1 MAKTTSFACTIVFL
15 LYFTFNVFG
24 NEVIFSNTWA
34 VKILGGNRVILEK
47 LASKHG
53 FVNTTQ
59 VSEETGA
66 WLKLRFVR
74 KKEQRINRSL
84 CYFIV
89 HSSVMK
95 RKYTI
100 LSQIVT

>member
-34 VKILGGNRVILEK
+34 VKILGGNRVVLEK
-47 LASKHG
+47 LARKHG

-59 VSEETGA
+59 VSEGTSV

-74 KKEQRINRSL
+74 KKEQRIKGAVSRNAAKLGNYKIPVKLRE
-84 CYFIV
+84 
-89 HSSVMK
+89 
-95 RKYTI
+95 T
-100 LSQIVT
+100 